1 MYDIRQFKPALY
13 FLLLLGFTGFALAGQ
28 SPAVWVLS
36 VGALAL
42 NAWLIRRGRFKP
54 MPRLLSNLIT
64 IVALLYVIRDVFTSP
79 TTPVMVIGQFLVLL
93 QVVKLWE
100 QRGNRDY
107 AQLLVLSLLLMVAAS
122 INTASL
128 LFGMLLLAYL
138 FLSLYCC
145 LLFHLKVE
153 TDAAKTAMALPEHKL
168 SPAMLRQDQR
178 HLTRSMRRLTGLVSA
193 VAIVFAVA
201 VFLFF
206 PRGTGAGLLGPMQI
220 RPAQPLV
227 GFSNEVGF
235 ENIARIQQND
245 EKIAEVQLSHNG
257 KPARWAGPLLL
268 RGVTL
273 DTYTGRNGSA
283 RWHWTRSRP
292 GDEASEEYVVER
304 DTNQLLPPTPGRAV
318 PAELPADVGL
328 WKQTVKLH
336 PTGTNVLFAMGGP
349 VSFRPRRNEK
359 FHFSPGDGVLESI
372 DPLLDM
378 IEYEVISSNTLGNA
392 PPERPTASVIDPQIE
407 EYARRPQVSGEDS
420 SGPLA
425 ARRKKSAASGP
436 DPLDE
441 QIAANIE
448 KHLKTS
454 FTYTLDLTDTRRI
467 EGRDPL
473 VAFLYDFKKGHCEY
487 FAGAMTLMCQSLGLT
502 ARMVVG
508 FHCDEYNTMGD
519 YYIVRQSHA
528 HAWVEVLTPDG
539 WKTFD
544 PTSDRDDAEHARQA
558 GVWQN
563 VRHFF
568 DYLEYN
574 YANSVIAYSND
585 DRTNLI
591 QAADTGM
598 SKLAVRSTMG
608 LDAFRRHGL
617 RDPRVFPLFWNLSS
631 GVLASVMGL
640 VMATGLAFII
650 RFAWEK
656 WQLRRRAHRIGID
669 SLPPDEQMRLARQLG
684 FYDDLLQLLGRH
696 QIARPRHLTPLE
708 FSRSLLFLSA
718 GAYETVSRLTELFY
732 RVRFGRAELSPARR
746 KRLNTV
752 IERLEAELAAGTG
765 ANGEAK
771 RGGGVGRA

>member
-1 MYDIRQFKPALY
+1 MYDIRQFKPVLY
-13 FLLLLGFTGFALAGQ
+13 VLLLLGFTGFALAGQ
-28 SPAVWVLS
+28 SPGLWVLS

-64 IVALLYVIRDVFTSP
+64 IVALLYVIRDVFTST

-100 QRGNRDY
+100 QRANRDY

-128 LFGMLLLAYL
+128 LFGVLLVTYL

-153 TDAAKTAMALPEHKL
+153 TDTAKAAMAVPEHKV

-201 VFLFF
+201 VFLLF
-206 PRGTGAGLLGPMQI
+206 PRGTGAGLLGPMQF
-220 RPAQPLV
+220 RPSQTLV

-235 ENIARIQQND
+235 ENIARIQQNN
-245 EKIAEVQLSHNG
+245 EKVADVKVSRNG
-257 KPARWAGPLLL
+257 RPSGWTGPLLL
-268 RGVTL
+268 RGMTL
-273 DTYTGRNGSA
+273 YNYTGGHGVG
-283 RWHWTRSRP
+283 RWRWSRSKP
-292 GDEASEEYVVER
+292 SEDASEEYVIER
-304 DTNQLLPPTPGRAV
+304 NAVQLLPDAPGKAAAASLPTDG
-318 PAELPADVGL
+318 DL
-328 WKQTVKLH
+328 WTQNIKLH
-336 PTGTNVLFAMGGP
+336 PTGTNVLFAVAGP
-349 VSFRPRRNEK
+349 VSFKPQRNAK
-359 FHFSPGDGVLESI
+359 ISFSPGDNVLESLE
-372 DPLLDM
+372 PLLDA
-378 IEYEVISSNTLGNA
+378 IEYEVTSRNALGSA
-392 PPERPTASVIDPQIE
+392 PPQRAARSEIDPKVEQ
-407 EYARRPQVSGEDS
+407 YARRPEVSGQDAA
-420 SGPLA
+420 GPLA
-425 ARRKKSAASGP
+425 ARRHKGLPRVP
-436 DPLDE
+436 DALDE

-448 KHLKTS
+448 RHLKTQFS
-454 FTYTLDLTDTRRI
+454 YSLDLTDTKRI
-467 EGRDPL
+467 AGRDPL

-508 FHCDEYNTMGD
+508 FHCDEYNTMGE

-528 HAWVEVLTPDG
+528 HAWVEVLTADG
-539 WKTFD
+539 WKTYD
-544 PTSDRDDAEHARQA
+544 PTSGRDASEHAREEGA
-558 GVWQN
+558 WQR

-574 YANSVIAYSND
+574 YANSVIAYNND

-591 QAADTGM
+591 QTVDTGM
-598 SKLAVRSTMG
+598 SKLAVRSTTG
-608 LDAFRRHGL
+608 LDFLRRRGL
-617 RDPRVFPLFWNLSS
+617 RELRLYPLFWNVSSAVLSA
-631 GVLASVMGL
+631 VLGL
-640 VMATGLAFII
+640 ITVAGLAFIA

-656 WQLRRRAHRIGID
+656 WQLRRRAQRIGIT
-669 SLPPDEQMRLARQLG
+669 SLPHDEQMRLARQLG

-696 QIARPRHLTPLE
+696 QISRPRHLTPLE
-708 FSRSLLFLSA
+708 FSRSLLFLPA

-732 RVRFGRAELSPARR
+732 KVRFGRAELSTARR
-746 KRLNTV
+746 RHLSAV
-752 IERLEAELAAGTG
+752 IERLESELATK
-765 ANGEAK
+765 GE
-771 RGGGVGRA
+771 